1 MEFDEDKKRA
11 LAKEDK
17 SKKGSWDLRIKDL
30 CDRINC
36 LNDYYTT
43 SSCSGRIVIVKDGEK
58 KPGMILFSSHNKAGL
73 EEIKKFLENEKIW
86 IKMEPCALH
95 ICCRNFE
102 SAFDLLGKARGC
114 GWKRS
119 GIMSDRKIA
128 CELFST
134 ENLAVPVFDRM
145 DYNYLEQVINECN
158 KKLEKTW
165 IKIEKLRKFF

>member
-1 MEFDEDKKRA
+1 MGFDEDKKRI
-11 LAKEDK
+11 LAKKDK
-17 SKKGSWDLRIKDL
+17 SKKRSWDLRIKDL
-30 CDRINC
+30 CENINC
-36 LNDYYTT
+36 LDDYYTT

-58 KPGMILFSSHNKAGL
+58 KPGMVLFSSHNKTDS
-73 EEIKKFLENEKIW
+73 EEIKKFLGGKKVW

-102 SAFDLLGKARGC
+102 SAFDLLGKAREC

-119 GIMSDRKIA
+119 GVMSDRRIA

-134 ENLAVPVFDRM
+134 EILAVPVFNKID
-145 DYNYLEQVINECN
+145 DNYLEQVIDECN

-165 IKIEKLRKFF
+165 VKIEKLIKFF